1 MAIRIITDSAS
12 DLVRPQRK
20 EVTVLPMSIT
30 FGEREYQDGVNLT
43 HREFY
48 ERLVEGD
55 DLPVTSQIGPGQFGD
70 AFRAAVEAGETVVAV
85 TLSSKLS
92 GTWQSACLAAE
103 EFPGQV
109 YVVDSESAAIGE
121 MILVER
127 ALELLDQGLEAMEI
141 AQKLDGEKKDVR
153 LVALLD
159 TLEYLKRG
167 GRISPSIALVG
178 GLLSIKP
185 VIAVERGEVVLLGKA
200 RGSKNG
206 NNLLMGEIQKTAGI
220 DFARPYRLGYTGLS
234 DSLLQKYIADS
245 RALWAEH
252 ADQLPICTVGGTIGT
267 HVGPGAVAVAFFCK
281 SAKH

>member
-1 MAIRIITDSAS
+1 MGEGGTCVPLGPGYRRLSAALLALVAVLAAGYLLLEILTGGS
-12 DLVRPQRK
+12 GRALFYLVYLALFFLLVFLVRR
-20 EVTVLPMSIT
+20 
-30 FGEREYQDGVNLT
+30 
-43 HREFY
+43 
-48 ERLVEGD
+48 
-55 DLPVTSQIGPGQFGD
+55 TS
-70 AFRAAVEAGETVVAV
+70 
-85 TLSSKLS
+85 
-92 GTWQSACLAAE
+92 
-103 EFPGQV
+103 
-109 YVVDSESAAIGE
+109 
-121 MILVER
+121 
-127 ALELLDQGLEAMEI
+127 
-141 AQKLDGEKKDVR
+141 
-153 LVALLD
+153 ALLRKLRASKSVNIVL
-159 TLEYLKRG
+159 TLAVDVVLA
-167 GRISPSIALVG
+167 IALVG

-185 VIAVERGEVVLLGKA
+185 VISVERGEVVLLGKA